1 MNLPGFCPIFCVSS
15 ISPYARAGPSYEAD
29 KTPSKDAAKAL
40 LAEAGTVIH
49 IQSSVIEYGAKTAQA
64 VRAGMGGIVAIQ
76 AAKDSYSAVRA
87 AATAAD
93 AAAGAI
99 AGDMLASGA
108 LSPEAEKLIS
118 KLDNWQVISV
128 TQEPG
133 G

>member
-1 MNLPGFCPIFCVSS
+1 
-15 ISPYARAGPSYEAD
+15 
-29 KTPSKDAAKAL
+29 
-40 LAEAGTVIH
+40 
-49 IQSSVIEYGAKTAQA
+49 
-64 VRAGMGGIVAIQ
+64 MGGIVAIQ

-87 AATAAD
+87 AARRPRTMLPLVLLQ
-93 AAAGAI
+93 
-99 AGDMLASGA
+99 GDMLASGA